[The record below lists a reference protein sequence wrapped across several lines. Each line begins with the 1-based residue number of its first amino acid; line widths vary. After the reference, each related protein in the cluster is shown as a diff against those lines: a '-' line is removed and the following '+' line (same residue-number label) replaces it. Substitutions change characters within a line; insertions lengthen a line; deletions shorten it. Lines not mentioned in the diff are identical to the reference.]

1 MYQTLQSMQKEDET
15 AELAVKRAHRPCW
28 RRCCSCTRWRGRR
41 SGRRP
46 PGRGL
51 QNTAACSALL
61 GQEQQ
66 KTGDRLFVRRCG
78 PLSKRHAISHM
89 AGQRET
95 SSAAAKRSHCK
106 AKLEQNPAN
115 PGSSRHA
122 HLSAPSKADTAD
134 IELCRHGACLA

>member
-66 KTGDRLFVRRCG
+66 KTGDRL
-78 PLSKRHAISHM
+78 L
-89 AGQRET
+89 
-95 SSAAAKRSHCK
+95 SAAAGRCLRGTRS
-106 AKLEQNPAN
+106 ATWLAS
-115 PGSSRHA
+115 GRH
-122 HLSAPSKADTAD
+122 HLQLQSALTARPSLSKT
-134 IELCRHGACLA
+134 LQTLAAAGTHI